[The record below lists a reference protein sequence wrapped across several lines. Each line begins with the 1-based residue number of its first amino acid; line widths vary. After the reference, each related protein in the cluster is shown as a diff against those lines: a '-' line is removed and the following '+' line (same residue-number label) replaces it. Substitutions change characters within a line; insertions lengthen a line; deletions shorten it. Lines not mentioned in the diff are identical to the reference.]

1 MERSSTLVSV
11 VIPTRNR
18 PQLVVRAIRSA
29 LGQTLDAIEVIVVV
43 DGPDEV
49 TVQVLHQIDDSRVRV
64 KPLPLHLGL
73 GEARNAGVG
82 EARSRWVAF
91 LDDDDE
97 WFPQKLETQL
107 RTAQQSAN
115 RHPII
120 ACRLILRSE
129 MGDAV
134 WPRRFPKPNE
144 PMSEYL
150 FCRKSL
156 FAGEG
161 IISTSTIFTTKELLE
176 RVPFRVKLQRHED
189 LDWLLQATTLDG
201 VGVQFVPCSEP
212 LAIWHCEVNRS
223 RMSNRTDWR
232 YSLAWIDENKHLV
245 TPRAYASFLMTWL
258 SANAVRE
265 GERRAF
271 LLLLRE
277 AYQFGKPTV
286 LDMLLFLGIWLI
298 PRRVRNQI
306 RIGFQKR
313 DRQLLC

>member
-1 MERSSTLVSV
+1 
-11 VIPTRNR
+11 
-18 PQLVVRAIRSA
+18 
-29 LGQTLDAIEVIVVV
+29 
-43 DGPDEV
+43 
-49 TVQVLHQIDDSRVRV
+49 
-64 KPLPLHLGL
+64 
-73 GEARNAGVG
+73 
-82 EARSRWVAF
+82 
-91 LDDDDE
+91 
-97 WFPQKLETQL
+97 
-107 RTAQQSAN
+107 
-115 RHPII
+115 
-120 ACRLILRSE
+120 
-129 MGDAV
+129 
-134 WPRRFPKPNE
+134 
-144 PMSEYL
+144 MSEYL

>member
-1 MERSSTLVSV
+1 
-11 VIPTRNR
+11 
-18 PQLVVRAIRSA
+18 
-29 LGQTLDAIEVIVVV
+29 
-43 DGPDEV
+43 
-49 TVQVLHQIDDSRVRV
+49 
-64 KPLPLHLGL
+64 
-73 GEARNAGVG
+73 
-82 EARSRWVAF
+82 VAF

-120 ACRLILRSE
+120 ACSLILRSE

-176 RVPFRVKLQRHED
+176 RVPFRGKLQRHED